1 MCPCCVSFGNLSCW
15 IFCRDPSVLSVT
27 PFTPQVGVLQPIDF
41 LIDAAFDV
49 TDVVVQQA
57 IGKVLPECHLVSA
70 AIDCSTKSRIREI
83 KLSGGRGPRPLRST
97 QFPRGLPQLAVHE
110 ASRVASDNAC
120 SDFLLAVQHVLAE
133 HGRGAFRENPSN
145 SLHWDDPVEQV
156 LNRSGDWADF
166 HYFACVFLAPRKK
179 SQIIRHNL
187 KHMRQLLLPV
197 WALAFA
203 WGVGPR
209 PGRRSPLLP
218 QQGGG
223 RVLGQPLLHVGGCCL
238 PLGG

>member
-1 MCPCCVSFGNLSCW
+1 MLLMLSC
-15 IFCRDPSVLSVT
+15 SK
-27 PFTPQVGVLQPIDF
+27 
-41 LIDAAFDV
+41 
-49 TDVVVQQA
+49 QA

-70 AIDCSTKSRIREI
+70 AIDCSTKSRVREI

-156 LNRSGDWADF
+156 LNRSGDWSDF
-166 HYFACVFLAPRKK
+166 HYFACVFLAPATSSTCGSSRSTSVGTCVRLGSGPRAERAIASSSPARKRL
-179 SQIIRHNL
+179 STRPAFAT
-187 KHMRQLLLPV
+187 RWWLLPSI
-197 WALAFA
+197 
-203 WGVGPR
+203 
-209 PGRRSPLLP
+209 GRLM
-218 QQGGG
+218 
-223 RVLGQPLLHVGGCCL
+223 RVLRYVAYNASLRSRSLATGVPCWSCPAL
-238 PLGG
+238 PSVQTP

>member
-1 MCPCCVSFGNLSCW
+1 MLVEKRLTDFSACPELQGTSFPQHVSMLRQLWQSGLQSDDNL
-15 IFCRDPSVLSVT
+15 
-27 PFTPQVGVLQPIDF
+27 PQVPVFLDLLSGPQCPLSHAFHSAGWRVLQPIDF

-145 SLHWDDPVEQV
+145 SLHWDDPVG
-156 LNRSGDWADF
+156 S
-166 HYFACVFLAPRKK
+166 
-179 SQIIRHNL
+179 
-187 KHMRQLLLPV
+187 
-197 WALAFA
+197 
-203 WGVGPR
+203 
-209 PGRRSPLLP
+209 
-218 QQGGG
+218 
-223 RVLGQPLLHVGGCCL
+223 
-238 PLGG
+238 